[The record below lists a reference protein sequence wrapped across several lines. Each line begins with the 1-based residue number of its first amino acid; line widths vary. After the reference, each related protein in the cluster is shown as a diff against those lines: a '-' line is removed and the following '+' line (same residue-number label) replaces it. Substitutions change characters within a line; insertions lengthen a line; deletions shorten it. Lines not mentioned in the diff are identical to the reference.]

1 MKLLGRRKF
10 AVVVDRAPSYAH
22 NAVDVNWSVCII
34 HSIALA
40 AVHDV
45 AVLRLPRLVGCD
57 SGDAPDRVPGARHLD
72 HLRRTRGLF
81 ETDVSERAA
90 SASGSSATHVGRS
103 VELLSSARVLLAL
116 L

>member
-1 MKLLGRRKF
+1 MQLLGWREF
-10 AVVVDRAPSYAH
+10 AIVVDWASSYAH
-22 NAVDVNWSVCII
+22 DAVDIYRSVRIV
-34 HSIALA
+34 HRVALA

-45 AVLRLPRLVGCD
+45 AVLRLARLICGY
-57 SGDAPDRVPGARHLD
+57 SGNAPDCVPGARHLN

-103 VELLSSARVLLAL
+103 VELLSSARVLLTL